1 MAVLGVPADSANQ
14 IANFLVGVGL
24 LTDEQFDNAIGSSS
38 ESGKGLIDTI
48 IEFGFIDEVSIAKAI
63 SEAYEID
70 LVDLSD
76 EKFVDLSASKV
87 LPIKFITENRV
98 VPIYVT
104 KDTVNIAISEP
115 SVLNLMSSIK
125 LLTNKKVNAH
135 VTTFSSIDSYIA
147 GLGDPAIREVKT
159 KKVNIAAK
167 ELDKNQA
174 RSSVV
179 IDFVDKNLK
188 RAIKLGV
195 SDIHLEVYKKFARM
209 RFRLDGVL
217 IDQKEH
223 STELYKHYSAIVT
236 RIKIMSKLDIA
247 ERRLPQDGAIS
258 LQVGDREVDFRISI
272 LPTSFG
278 ERVVMRILDTGSLSL
293 TLENLGFQEKDEKA
307 FKDAVDAPQGMVLV
321 TGPTGSGKSTT
332 LYAALGRVNREDVNI
347 LTAEDP
353 VEFTLDGV
361 GQVHVKESIGLT
373 FSSALRSFLRQDP
386 EIIMVG
392 EIRDKET
399 GDIAI
404 KAALTGHLVLSTL
417 HTNDAI
423 STITRLIN
431 MGIAPYL
438 ITSSLTLVVAQ
449 RLARKICEKC
459 KIIDEDVTEAQ
470 LLSIDFSPEEA
481 SKVKIYTGKGC
492 KACNDTGY
500 KGRKGIYEVL
510 QVTDNVK
517 EGVLNGLTNPELLK
531 IAKEKDNFSTMQEVG
546 RGLMLQSFISIAEF
560 QRVLMAE

>member
-1 MAVLGVPADSANQ
+1 MAKLGVPAESARQ
-14 IANFLVGVGL
+14 IAMFLVGIGL
-24 LTDEQFDNAIGSSS
+24 LTDEQLANATNSSI
-38 ESGKGLIDTI
+38 EGGKGLIDTI
-48 IEFGFIDEVSIAKAI
+48 IEFGYLEEIDITRAI
-63 SEAYEID
+63 SETYEIEMVSLND
-70 LVDLSD
+70 EKLVDI
-76 EKFVDLSASKV
+76 SASQA
-87 LPIKFITENRV
+87 LPKKFISENRV
-98 VPIYVT
+98 VPMRID
-104 KDTVNIAISEP
+104 KNTVYIAISEP
-115 SVLNLMSSIK
+115 SALNLMSSVK
-125 LLTNKKVNAH
+125 LLTDKKVQTHIA
-135 VTTFSSIDSYIA
+135 TFSQVDQYIESLNGLSIK
-147 GLGDPAIREVKT
+147 EVKT
-159 KKVNIAAK
+159 KKKLVTEK
-167 ELDKNQA
+167 ELDKKHA
-174 RSSVV
+174 KTSVV
-179 IDFVDKNLK
+179 IDFVDKALRK
-188 RAIKLGV
+188 AIKLGV
-195 SDIHLEVYKKFARM
+195 SDIHLEAYKKFARM
-209 RFRLDGVL
+209 RYRLDGVL
-217 IDQKEH
+217 INQ
-223 STELYKHYSAIVT
+223 TENSSDLYKHYSAIVT

-258 LQVGDREVDFRISI
+258 LQVEDREVDFRVSI

-278 ERVVMRILDTGSLSL
+278 ERVVMRILDTGSLAL
-293 TLENLGFQEKDEKA
+293 TLESLGFQEKDEAA
-307 FKDAVDAPQGMVLV
+307 FKNAVDAPQGMVLV

-373 FSSALRSFLRQDP
+373 FSAALRSFLRQDP

-449 RLARKICEKC
+449 RLARKVCEKC
-459 KIIDEDVTEAQ
+459 KIIDTKVTKAQ
-470 LLSIDFSPEEA
+470 LLSIGFSDKEVSE
-481 SKVKIYTGKGC
+481 VQIFIGKGC
-492 KACNDTGY
+492 KVCNDTGY

-510 QVTDNVK
+510 QVTDNIR
-517 EGVLNGLTNPELLK
+517 EGVLNNATNPELLK
-531 IAKEKDNFSTMQEVG
+531 IAKDKDNFSTMQEVG
-546 RGLMLQSFISIAEF
+546 RGLMVQGYISIAEF